1 MSYNIFISL
10 SRKDLPLAEEVAQ
23 KLKQIGARVHPSVK
37 RSAIVAETITTG
49 IPPGLSE
56 ADEVILIVTDNS
68 VDNQRLASLM
78 GIAHS
83 LLKPVTP
90 LVKGLKKDE
99 LPSIIKHTEYVKYEE
114 LSRYIS
120 KLKKRVMEKRA
131 LEIQAKAS

>member
-10 SRKDLPLAEEVAQ
+10 SRKDLPLAEEVSQ
-23 KLKQIGARVHPSVK
+23 KLKQIGVKVYPVK
-37 RSAIVAETITTG
+37 RSAIVAEKITTG
-49 IPPGLSE
+49 IPPGLRE

-68 VDNQRLASLM
+68 VDNQRLASHM

-83 LLKPVTP
+83 LQKPVTP
-90 LVKGLKKDE
+90 LVNGLKKDE

-131 LEIQAKAS
+131 LEMQAKAS